1 MTRGHF
7 TSGLTSRLV
16 LTGLL
21 CWALAGTAYAV
32 LRLTFGERPV
42 GIHVRWAPIID
53 DVVRLQ
59 LEQRYQLARAKLR
72 EDRTFAYA
80 LTDRSR
86 DNIRN
91 LVLDPAVEDTHEID
105 RTAFRVEDAAPWLP
119 YVTPSPGIPMGLE
132 FLSVL
137 GFLCGLA
144 SISLGFLER
153 TDYRVLSRV
162 MATVNRRLK
171 LRGVIPDLTLAAVAL
186 LGIALIATGSI
197 TFGSVL
203 GNWVYPIE
211 ESDLSVRGLLILA
224 LVLPTSLAGITLR

>member
-1 MTRGHF
+1 MYRRASTL
-7 TSGLTSRLV
+7 SLTARLV
-16 LTGLL
+16 ATGLL
-21 CWALAGTAYAV
+21 CWALVGTAYAV

-42 GIHVRWAPIID
+42 SIHVRWAPTID
-53 DVVRLQ
+53 AATRLQ
-59 LEQRYQLARAKLR
+59 LEQRYRLTRAEPR

-144 SISLGFLER
+144 SISL
-153 TDYRVLSRV
+153 
-162 MATVNRRLK
+162 AA
-171 LRGVIPDLTLAAVAL
+171 RG
-186 LGIALIATGSI
+186 
-197 TFGSVL
+197 
-203 GNWVYPIE
+203 
-211 ESDLSVRGLLILA
+211 
-224 LVLPTSLAGITLR
+224 